1 MKVLVTGATGFVGK
15 KVVEKLLAKNHQ
27 VVVLTRNPQKAQAI
41 WGDKVTAFA
50 WNSTKELVPTP
61 ALDGVE
67 AVINLVGENISEAR
81 WSESQKQKI
90 YDSRIL
96 STKNFMESLLPLEKK
111 PVVVSTSAIGV
122 YGPRDNELISEST
135 MVGAGFLANVCD
147 DWERIALDY
156 KKEIPRLVI
165 IRVGVVLG
173 KDGGM
178 LKKLMP
184 IFKMGF
190 GGPIGNGKQWMSWIH
205 LEDLANLYVYAVE
218 NSNMEGII
226 NGVSPYPL
234 TNKAFTKAFSK
245 AVKRPALIPVPPLAL
260 KLMMGQM
267 SCIAIDS
274 QKIVSERLKMLGFNF
289 EFAKADKALAN
300 LAT

>member
-27 VVVLTRNPQKAQAI
+27 VIVLTRNPQKAQNL

-50 WNSTKELVPTP
+50 WNTTKEQVPAA
-61 ALDGVE
+61 ALEGVDG
-67 AVINLVGENISEAR
+67 VINLVGENISEAR
-81 WSESQKQKI
+81 WCEKQKQKI

-96 STKNFMESLLPLEKK
+96 STKNLMESLIKMPKK
-111 PVVVSTSAIGV
+111 PVVISTSAIGV

-135 MVGAGFLANVCD
+135 VVGAGFLANVCE

-156 KKEIPRLVI
+156 KKDLPRLAI

-173 KDGGM
+173 KNGG
-178 LKKLMP
+178 LIKKLMP
-184 IFKMGF
+184 IFSKGI

-205 LEDLANLYVYAVE
+205 IEDLANLYVFALETSSV
-218 NSNMEGII
+218 EGII
-226 NGVSPYPL
+226 NGVSPYPI
-234 TNKAFTKAFSK
+234 TNKNFTKAFGK
-245 AVKRPALIPVPPLAL
+245 AVKRPAFFKVPPVAL
-260 KLMMGQM
+260 KILMGQM
-267 SCIAIDS
+267 SCIALDS

-289 EFAKADKALAN
+289 EYARADKALEN
-300 LAT
+300 LVH